1 MQDYGQLLRGIC
13 DYINGSLGE
22 ETLFLPESG
31 DGALTG
37 ENIAGKNL
45 PAGWITAL
53 PEKAV
58 QHRYVDGSCRTD
70 LPFAVFLRV
79 NGNSPKARLDTLD
92 KLCLVSRLLESF
104 SPDTRGEA
112 GFGRCRITDMPGV
125 TTVENSGT
133 AVYRAAYVIGCGSAG
148 N

>member
-1 MQDYGQLLRGIC
+1 MQDYGQLLRRIC
-13 DYINGSLGE
+13 DYVNSSLGE
-22 ETLFLPESG
+22 EPLFLPESG
-31 DGALTG
+31 DGALAG
-37 ENIAGKNL
+37 ENMTGKNL
-45 PAGWITAL
+45 PAGWITVL

-79 NGNSPKARLDTLD
+79 NGNSPKVRLDTLD
-92 KLCLVSRLLESF
+92 KLCLISRLLESF
-104 SPDTRGEA
+104 SPDAVGT

-125 TTVENSGT
+125 TTVENSGA
-133 AVYRAAYVIGCGSAG
+133 AVYRAAYVIGCG